1 MEYNDLLKKSEQG
14 DIEAQILLA
23 HALKDGKHGI
33 TKNEQEAVRWLT
45 ISAEQGSLEA
55 QLLLGTCYAEGTGVD
70 SKWQT
75 AVYWYRRAAE
85 SGLAEAQHKLAN
97 CYSRGE
103 GVPQLIEEAAGWY
116 KRSAELG
123 HPQSQ
128 HQVALCYAQGKGLE
142 QDWAEAARWFS
153 QAGEQGDLASLF
165 SLASILENGTGTVC
179 KDPERAASLYRKTAE
194 KGHPLAQFRLGN
206 CYYNGIGVTK
216 DDKRAFRWSL
226 AAAEQ
231 GNAEAQNY
239 VGLSYTVGRGVAK
252 NWVEAARWCLKAAE
266 QGVPMAAETA
276 RFAQQQI
283 IVQAGHV
290 KKQDAQTRLRNARA
304 KRIATPKVKA
314 EEQPRSAE
322 DAEHMAALLLLE
334 EENKKTKHKR
344 PQKRKSNKKEKR
356 RGGDAS
362 SDTSSVFSEVC
373 SVSSMS
379 EWRVDERFDET
390 SAVREVEAVLR
401 QLTDDVVDDL
411 EGKSRSEEQQAQA
424 LESARQQPEDV
435 GKRIKQVAEKSGQLQ
450 PSLEEMQNKT
460 ALVER
465 IVLDA
470 QKEMALALEKKDLSK
485 LRSLLHRVHSG
496 FWKPFY
502 KNKNMSAMIREAEHL
517 AATLL
522 AEDTAR
528 TALREA
534 IEASDENALQL
545 AIRRAERVDVSAK
558 VAKKVLKKLQAGVLG
573 SSVNQ
578 PGKRQGDVHPQIKDS
593 CVNLEATE
601 RSEAAET
608 SETAELS
615 EVADAA
621 VVVRL
626 KGSAE
631 PQSQA
636 EGCQQCPL
644 TADHLNNSELSKRSK
659 AAEADG
665 LAEFP
670 GPDQFVRETTK
681 QRITKPE
688 ASLTSPEPEGL
699 KDFKVQEV
707 CAAAPTS
714 LNQKDAPPFQSQCSS
729 STAPATCLEDSS
741 NSKDSNTETVH
752 LPQVAVPSRG
762 DTAEEAGSSSSVTA
776 CDASTSP
783 FLQKPQSSH
792 SSDKACSQKK
802 LDCPLPT
809 PVDYSLS
816 FRERWL
822 RMAEAS
828 QLKHGEE
835 EETLPRSTEDDVST
849 NVRIPIL
856 ERDEEVASHSGRD
869 TLLTDSDCEDW
880 RTFSVLRM
888 SPPLPDKNVLS
899 EGFSPAAAASLPHI
913 SLEPIPLY
921 RHGSSPQRPVSTK
934 REVCRYFIQGNCR
947 FGSSC
952 RNSHSL
958 SSSKGS
964 GQATSLLP
972 SAPAPPLL
980 PGIFQQNQ
988 LMAHQHTAPTNLP
1001 TASTGPYLAWIYP
1014 YPVVS

>member
-14 DIEAQILLA
+14 NTDSQLLLA

-142 QDWAEAARWFS
+142 QDWAEAVRWFS

-179 KDPERAASLYRKTAE
+179 KDLERAASLYRKTAE

-216 DDKRAFRWSL
+216 DDKRAFRWTL

-239 VGLSYTVGRGVAK
+239 VGLSYTMGRGVAK

-290 KKQDAQTRLRNARA
+290 VKQDAQTRLRNARA
-304 KRIATPKVKA
+304 KRIATPKVKV
-314 EEQPRSAE
+314 EGPPRSAE

-334 EENKKTKHKR
+334 EENERVKHKHKPKTKKT
-344 PQKRKSNKKEKR
+344 NKKEKR

-379 EWRVDERFDET
+379 EWRVDERFDEM
-390 SAVREVEAVLR
+390 SAVCEVEAVLR

-424 LESARQQPEDV
+424 LESARQQAEEV
-435 GKRIKQVAEKSGQLQ
+435 GKRIKQVAEKCGQLQ

-496 FWKPFY
+496 YWKPFY

-534 IEASDENALQL
+534 IEANDENALQL
-545 AIRRAERVDVSAK
+545 AIRGAERVDVSAK

-578 PGKRQGDVHPQIKDS
+578 PGKRQCDGHSQIKDS
-593 CVNLEATE
+593 CVTLDATE

-636 EGCQQCPL
+636 ESCQQAQQ
-644 TADHLNNSELSKRSK
+644 TADQLNNSELSERSEV
-659 AAEADG
+659 AEADG
-665 LAEFP
+665 SAEFP
-670 GPDQFVRETTK
+670 GPDHYDRETA
-681 QRITKPE
+681 KPRMIE
-688 ASLTSPEPEGL
+688 PDATLTSPEPEGEEE
-699 KDFKVQEV
+699 FKVQEV
-707 CAAAPTS
+707 SAAAPAS
-714 LNQKDAPPFQSQCSS
+714 SNQKDTPPLPSQHS
-729 STAPATCLEDSS
+729 PATCLENSS
-741 NSKDSNTETVH
+741 NSEDSNSETVH
-752 LPQVAVPSRG
+752 VSQVAAPSRG
-762 DTAEEAGSSSSVTA
+762 DTAGELGSSSSVTA
-776 CDASTSP
+776 CDGSTSP
-783 FLQKPQSSH
+783 CMQKLQNSH

-828 QLKHGEE
+828 QLKEEE
-835 EETLPRSTEDDVST
+835 EETLPSSTEEDVQS
-849 NVRIPIL
+849 NVWIL
-856 ERDEEVASHSGRD
+856 MQK
-869 TLLTDSDCEDW
+869 
-880 RTFSVLRM
+880 F
-888 SPPLPDKNVLS
+888 
-899 EGFSPAAAASLPHI
+899 
-913 SLEPIPLY
+913 
-921 RHGSSPQRPVSTK
+921 PQSF
-934 REVCRYFIQGNCR
+934 FI
-947 FGSSC
+947 
-952 RNSHSL
+952 
-958 SSSKGS
+958 
-964 GQATSLLP
+964 
-972 SAPAPPLL
+972 
-980 PGIFQQNQ
+980 
-988 LMAHQHTAPTNLP
+988 
-1001 TASTGPYLAWIYP
+1001 
-1014 YPVVS
+1014 